1 MLDFGFYHMDCMT
14 GMREFPDNYFDIAVV
29 DPPYF
34 DGPNKRRYYGRSEST
49 TKIARKMYDVI
60 DDDNWKVPGKEY
72 FDELIRVSKHQ
83 IICGCNYY
91 DYHFGPGR
99 IVWDKCRSNTTFS
112 KAEIAYCSLH
122 NTVEIF
128 RYMWD
133 GMMQGKSIDEGW
145 IQRGNKKLNEYRI
158 HPTQK
163 PVDLYRWII
172 REYIEQGWK
181 VIDTHVGSASSL
193 IAYHEAGIRYV
204 GFEIDGKNYQKAR
217 SRLDAEKSQMS
228 IYDYGISRV

>member
-1 MLDFGFYHMDCMT
+1 MINFGFYNMDCMD
-14 GMREFPDNYFDIAVV
+14 GMKEFPDKFFDIAVV

-34 DGPNKRRYYGRSEST
+34 SGPNTRRYYGRAEST
-49 TKIARKMYDVI
+49 TQIKRKIYDVI
-60 DDDNWKVPGKEY
+60 ETWEVPKTEY
-72 FDELIRVSKHQ
+72 FDELMRVSKNQ
-83 IICGCNYY
+83 IIWGCNYF
-91 DYHFGPGR
+91 DYHFGSGR
-99 IVWDKCRSNTTFS
+99 IVWDKCRSKTSFS

-145 IQRGNKKLNEYRI
+145 IQQGNKKLNECRI

-163 PVDLYRWII
+163 PVNLYQWIA
-172 REYIEQGWK
+172 REYIKLGWK
-181 VIDTHVGSASSL
+181 VLDTHVGSASSL

-204 GFEIDGKNYQKAR
+204 GFEIDEKMYHKAMK
-217 SRLDAEKSQMS
+217 RLEAAKSQMS
-228 IYDYGISRV
+228 IFDLGVSRI